1 MQSDKARED
10 ILRRLKSVEGHVR
23 GIQRM
28 VEEGQYCIDIIN
40 QALAVQAAL
49 DKVNTLVLERHL
61 QTCVA
66 TAIKSDDRTERERVI
81 GELLQVFQGRS
92 QLGRARLAHA
102 EEIDLS
108 LAGEPNGAACQGSGH
123 RSGGGE

>member
-1 MQSDKARED
+1 MGEDKTKEA

-40 QALAVQAAL
+40 QTTAVQAAL
-49 DKVNTLVLERHL
+49 DRVSALVLERHL

-66 TAIKSDDRTERERVI
+66 TAIKSDDRAERERVI
-81 GELLQVFQGRS
+81 GELLQVFQGH
-92 QLGRARLAHA
+92 G
-102 EEIDLS
+102 S
-108 LAGEPNGAACQGSGH
+108 LARNQPAGIEELATETAGQGH
-123 RSGGGE
+123 KC

>member
-1 MQSDKARED
+1 MQTDKARED

-40 QALAVQAAL
+40 QSVAVQSAL
-49 DKVNTLVLERHL
+49 DKVNALVLERHL

-66 TAIKSDDRTERERVI
+66 TAIKSDDRAERERVI
-81 GELLQVFQGRS
+81 GELLQVFQGRG
-92 QLGRARLAHA
+92 QLGRGRPARA
-102 EEIDLS
+102 EEADDP
-108 LAGEPNGAACQGSGH
+108 GEAEPSGAACHVHG
-123 RSGGGE
+123 R